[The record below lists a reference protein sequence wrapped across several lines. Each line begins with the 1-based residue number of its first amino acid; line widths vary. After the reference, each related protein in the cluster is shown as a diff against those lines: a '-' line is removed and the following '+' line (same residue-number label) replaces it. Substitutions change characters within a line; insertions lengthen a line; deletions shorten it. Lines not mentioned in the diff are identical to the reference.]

1 MEMVDGPPGKL
12 CAKMWR
18 VVSNQTE
25 AREMNTG
32 QILLVIGAFVVL
44 STITLNVNA
53 TLVKT
58 STTGLE
64 MEANLD
70 ALSIGQTMLDEI
82 LTKEFDEKTLNGVR
96 AFSSLDVTPNY
107 QFGPDGAGEVITG
120 NGGVDTS
127 MTGDFQSKYR
137 FDDVDDYDSYTRK
150 AWNPRFGW
158 FTVSVKIEYVD
169 EDFPDL
175 VTDWNSFYKR
185 ITVTITQPN
194 MVKDFNDTIVPL
206 VMRDLAVY
214 RRYF

>member
-1 MEMVDGPPGKL
+1 
-12 CAKMWR
+12 
-18 VVSNQTE
+18 
-25 AREMNTG
+25 MNTG

-44 STITLNVNA
+44 STLTLNVNA

-82 LTKEFDEKTLNGVR
+82 LTKEFDEKTLDGVR
-96 AFSSLDVTPNY
+96 AFSPDDLTPGY
-107 QFGPDGAGEVITG
+107 QFGPDGSAEQITG

-127 MTGDFQSKYR
+127 MTGHFQSKVK
-137 FDDVDDYDSYTRK
+137 FDDVDDYDNYTRK

-158 FTVSVKIEYVD
+158 FTVTVKIEYVN
-169 EDFPDL
+169 EDIPDYI
-175 VTDWNSFYKR
+175 TYWNSFYKR
-185 ITVTITQPN
+185 ISVTVSQAN
-194 MVKDFNDTIVPL
+194 MVKDFDDNVIPL
-206 VMRDLAVY
+206 VMRDLSVY